1 MFKQRTNSD
10 QWHDSPNHKL
20 LATVWEIEGLAK
32 SWNTFTET
40 ITLPMQQFGWIK
52 ACATTFSSSQE
63 LKIVVYGTSENPLAI
78 APLVRNST
86 GKNGR
91 LEMAGL
97 KELSEPAD
105 LIWADRQSLERLVI
119 ALTRLRIPLIL
130 DRLPAD
136 SPSIDAFKKAF
147 HGKGVVLCREGVGY
161 PFIPLNE
168 SWRMPEQN
176 LSSRRASDLRRAL
189 RKAEKIGPVKIE
201 ILSPQPNELDPLLD
215 LAFAIEANSWKGRM
229 KTALA
234 KDVTRGTF
242 FRQYAHY
249 ASREG
254 ILRICFLHIG
264 DKTVAMQLAVECGSR
279 FWLLKIGYD
288 EQFAHCS
295 PGNLLLRDTI
305 KYAAEKGLD
314 SYDFL
319 GKVEPWTSIWTS
331 SERPCVSLRVY
342 PFTLHGINALGTDL
356 GQSLY
361 RKLKARVTWRKK

>member
-1 MFKQRTNSD
+1 MFKQRTNTN
-10 QWHDSPNHKL
+10 QWRDFVFHRL
-20 LATVWEIEGLAK
+20 LTTVWEVDDLAA
-32 SWNTFTET
+32 SWNTFSET

-52 ACATTFSSSQE
+52 ACAANFSSPQE
-63 LKIVVYGTSENPLAI
+63 LKIVVYGTPEKPLAI
-78 APLVRNST
+78 APLVRKSM

-97 KELSEPAD
+97 KEMSEPAD
-105 LIWADRQSLERLVI
+105 LIWADRHSLGRLVT
-119 ALTRLRIPLIL
+119 ALPRLGIPLIL
-130 DRLPAD
+130 DRLPSD

-168 SWRMPEQN
+168 KWRMPEQN

-189 RKAEKIGPVKIE
+189 RKAEKIGSVKTE
-201 ILSPQPNELDPLLD
+201 ILSPQPAELDPLLD
-215 LAFAIEANSWKGRM
+215 LAFAIEASSWKGRV

-234 KDVTRGTF
+234 TDVTRGTF
-242 FRQYAHY
+242 FRHYAHS
-249 ASREG
+249 ASKEG
-254 ILRICFLHIG
+254 MLRICFLHIG
-264 DKTVAMQLAVECGSR
+264 DKAAAMQLAVECGNQ

-295 PGNLLLRDTI
+295 PGNILLRETI

-314 SYDFL
+314 SFDFL
-319 GKVEPWTSIWTS
+319 GKVEDWTSIWTS
-331 SERPCVSLRVY
+331 AERPCVSLRAY
-342 PFTLHGINALGTDL
+342 PFTLHGIRALGTDL

-361 RKLKARVTWRKK
+361 RKVKARVRRREQ

>member
-1 MFKQRTNSD
+1 MFKQSTNPD
-10 QWHDSPNHKL
+10 QWHDSPDHKL
-20 LATVWEIEGLAK
+20 LASVREVEGLAK
-32 SWNTFTET
+32 SWNTFNET
-40 ITLPMQQFGWIK
+40 STLPMQQFGWIK
-52 ACATTFSSSQE
+52 ACATTFSSTQE
-63 LKIVVYGTSENPLAI
+63 LKMVVYGTSEKTLAI

-97 KELSEPAD
+97 RELSEPSD

-119 ALTRLRIPLIL
+119 ALTGLRIPLIL

-168 SWRMPEQN
+168 SWRRPEQN

-189 RKAEKIGPVKIE
+189 RKAEKIGPVKTE
-201 ILSPQPNELDPLLD
+201 ILSPQPNELAPLLNR
-215 LAFAIEANSWKGRM
+215 AFAIEANSWKGRV

-249 ASREG
+249 ACQEG
-254 ILRICFLHIG
+254 MLRTCFLHIG
-264 DKTVAMQLAVECGSR
+264 DQAAAMQLAVECGNH

-288 EQFAHCS
+288 EQFGHCS
-295 PGNLLLRDTI
+295 PGNLLLRETI

-319 GKVEPWTSIWTS
+319 GQVEDWTLIWTS
-331 SERPCVSLRVY
+331 SERPCVSLRAY
-342 PFTLHGINALGTDL
+342 PFTLHGINALGTDV

-361 RKLKARVTWRKK
+361 RKLKARVNWRNK

>member
-10 QWHDSPNHKL
+10 QWHGSPNHKL
-20 LATVWEIEGLAK
+20 MTTVWEVEDLAK
-32 SWNTFTET
+32 SWNAFTET
-40 ITLPMQQFGWIK
+40 ISLPMQQFGWIK
-52 ACATTFSSSQE
+52 ACATNFSSTQE
-63 LKIVVYGTSENPLAI
+63 LKIVVYGTSEKPLAI

-86 GKNGR
+86 RKNGR
-91 LEMAGL
+91 LEIAGF
-97 KELSEPAD
+97 KELSEPVD
-105 LIWADRQSLERLVI
+105 LIWANRQSLKSLI
-119 ALTRLRIPLIL
+119 TALTRLRTPLIL

-136 SPSIDAFKKAF
+136 SPSIDIFKKAF

-176 LSSRRASDLRRAL
+176 LSSRRSSDLRRAR

-229 KTALA
+229 KTALVE
-234 KDVTRGTF
+234 DVTRGTF

-254 ILRICFLHIG
+254 ILRTCFLHIG
-264 DKTVAMQLAVECGSR
+264 DKTVAMQLAVECSNR

-295 PGNLLLRDTI
+295 PGNLLLRNTI
-305 KYAAEKGLD
+305 KYAAENGLD

-319 GKVEPWTSIWTS
+319 GKVEPWTLVWTS
-331 SERPCVSLRVY
+331 SERPYVSLRVY
-342 PFTLHGINALGTDL
+342 PFTLHGINALGADL
-356 GQSLY
+356 GQFLY
-361 RKLKARVTWRKK
+361 RKLKARLKWRKK

>member
-1 MFKQRTNSD
+1 MFEPSANSD
-10 QWHDSPNHKL
+10 KSNDLPDHML
-20 LATVWEIEGLAK
+20 LTTDGEVKDLAQ
-32 SWNTFTET
+32 SWNKFSTT
-40 ITLPMQQFGWIK
+40 ITLPMQQFSWIK
-52 ACATTFSSSQE
+52 ACAATFSSTQE
-63 LKIVVYGTSENPLAI
+63 LKIVVYGTSETPLAI

-86 GKNGR
+86 GKIGR
-91 LEMAGL
+91 LEIAGL

-119 ALTRLRIPLIL
+119 ALTRFRIPLIL

-161 PFIPLNE
+161 PFISLNE

-189 RKAEKIGPVKIE
+189 RKAEKIGPVRTE

-215 LAFAIEANSWKGRM
+215 RAFAVEANSWKGRV

-234 KDVTRGTF
+234 KDATRGTF
-242 FRQYAHY
+242 YRQYAHL
-249 ASREG
+249 ASQEG
-254 ILRICFLHIG
+254 ILRTCFLHIG
-264 DKTVAMQLAVECGSR
+264 DKAVAMQLAVECNNQ

-288 EQFAHCS
+288 EQFAQCS

-319 GKVEPWTSIWTS
+319 GRVEPWTSIWTG

-342 PFTLHGINALGTDL
+342 PFSLHGINALGTDM

-361 RKLKARVTWRKK
+361 RKLKARVNWRKK